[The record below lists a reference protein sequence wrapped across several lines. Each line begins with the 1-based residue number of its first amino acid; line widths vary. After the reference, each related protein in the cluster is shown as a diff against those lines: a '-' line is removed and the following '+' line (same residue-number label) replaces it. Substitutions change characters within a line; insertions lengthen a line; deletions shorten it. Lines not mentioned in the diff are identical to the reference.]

1 MDDGTDV
8 SKIKNIV
15 KLVTA
20 KEKPPE
26 ETPGVNPNTLL
37 KDGINNYDN
46 LIMIGWK
53 DDHFKISW
61 SDTISI
67 EEVYIHLEL
76 AKNRLMANMYEF

>member
-1 MDDGTDV
+1 MDDDTNVDN
-8 SKIKNIV
+8 IKNII
-15 KLVTA
+15 KLVS

-26 ETPGVNPNTLL
+26 ETPGVKPNDLL

-53 DDHFKISW
+53 DDSFKISW

-67 EEVYIHLEL
+67 EEVYIHLDL